1 MALTDRITRRPS
13 PGRHDLE
20 GRRLRVTFLDG
31 CLRTTLEART
41 SSRASRGFSGI
52 RGIPLD
58 ETMAPVLLAART

>member
-1 MALTDRITRRPS
+1 
-13 PGRHDLE
+13 
-20 GRRLRVTFLDG
+20 VTFLDG

-58 ETMAPVLLAART
+58 ESTALVLLAART